1 MIKCDIQ
8 EPEGQTIVRYVGG
21 LDPKYGNIVELQQY
35 TTFDDV
41 VSLLTRLSNK
51 RRLSKF
57 LSLQIKGLQSGT
69 NPLTR
74 GVPNRFLSHKILFH
88 SIHKEPKHHKR
99 PQHPQFDQTPI
110 L

>member
-51 RRLSKF
+51 RRL
-57 LSLQIKGLQSGT
+57 
-69 NPLTR
+69 NYPLNVSSVTLHLRTILLIR
-74 GVPNRFLSHKILFH
+74 GVLTHL
-88 SIHKEPKHHKR
+88 KR
-99 PQHPQFDQTPI
+99 P
-110 L
+110 